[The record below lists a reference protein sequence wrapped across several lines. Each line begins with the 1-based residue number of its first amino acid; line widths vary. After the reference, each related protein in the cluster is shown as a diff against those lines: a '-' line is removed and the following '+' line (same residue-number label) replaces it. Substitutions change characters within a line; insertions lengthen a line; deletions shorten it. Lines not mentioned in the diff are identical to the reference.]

1 MIYPAMFDP
10 NLYLLTKL
18 ASNNAPQSGMV
29 KSAVWSALAALI
41 GTLVAAQFFVSSV
54 TSAVGKFLLPHSE
67 SEAQLKRYWYTTYY
81 QPPSTGE
88 LSKIVRQYVL
98 DIQQKNLSNDLVSY
112 MTDELSK
119 VLDRELVESGTKGNT
134 KKGQ

>member
-1 MIYPAMFDP
+1 MTYPVMFDP

-18 ASNNAPQSGMV
+18 ASSNIPQSGMV
-29 KSAVWSALAALI
+29 KNAIWSAVAALVGTLLAAQLFI
-41 GTLVAAQFFVSSV
+41 SSF
-54 TSAVGKFLLPHSE
+54 TSAAGRLLSPQSE
-67 SEAQLKRYWYTTYY
+67 SEAQLKRYWYTTYH

-119 VLDRELVESGTKGNT
+119 VLDRELTESETKGGT